1 MNKCLKAF
9 ISVGLAVIFTCLFT
23 ITSRASLFEI
33 NFYEFRINL
42 GAYAEIE
49 GASERFDGDIPNY
62 SNTNQVSD
70 DKSLYVW
77 YDNYPDLMADR
88 VAYADWT
95 MRYELTDMGV
105 SIFSKMTMDTDYSY
119 LIDLN
124 PDRIHDPGYAYAF
137 SGPEKNGLNALMRIT
152 PTDQLLA
159 GTVIPFVINTETS
172 GTPWEVSD
180 WEFSIAGVSANQDN
194 YDQVIF
200 NLVVG
205 DWYWFDFYSPY
216 LGMQTQNIED
226 GYLESGFDFHFSRVQ
241 VPIPGA
247 IWLLGSGLIGLAGLR
262 RNKNP

>member
-1 MNKCLKAF
+1 VKKCVKAL
-9 ISVGLAVIFTCLFT
+9 ISIGLAVIFTCLFT
-23 ITSRASLFEI
+23 ITSWASLFEI

-42 GAYAEIE
+42 GAYGEIE
-49 GASERFDGDIPNY
+49 GASEQNDGDNPNY

-70 DKSLYVW
+70 SRDIYVC

-95 MRYELTDMGV
+95 MRYELTDTGV
-105 SIFSKMTMDTDYSY
+105 SIFSNMSLDTSYSY
-119 LIDLN
+119 LWDPN
-124 PDRIHDPGYAYAF
+124 PNGTHNPGYAYAF
-137 SGPEKNGLNALMRIT
+137 AGPEKNGLNALMRIT
-152 PTDQLLA
+152 PTGQLPV
-159 GTVIPFVINTETS
+159 GTVIPFIINTETS

-216 LGMQTQNIED
+216 LGMQTQSLES
-226 GYLESGFDFHFSRVQ
+226 GCLESGFDFYFSRVQ

-247 IWLLGSGLIGLAGLR
+247 IWLLGSGLMGLIGLR